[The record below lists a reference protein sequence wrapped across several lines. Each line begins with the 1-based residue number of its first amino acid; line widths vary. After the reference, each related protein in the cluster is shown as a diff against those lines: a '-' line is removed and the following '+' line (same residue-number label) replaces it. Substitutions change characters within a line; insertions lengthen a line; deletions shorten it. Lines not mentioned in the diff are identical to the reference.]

1 MHEAELDPRPHLVI
15 AGASGPIGR
24 RLVAA
29 ARDDW
34 RVTVLT
40 REVDGSEPSGTTPL
54 AWNPTAARDGD
65 VAHLEGLARVL
76 SGADALVNLAGASIG
91 SGRFGPEHRRR
102 VLDSR
107 IDATTTLVQ
116 AALRADRAPRTWL
129 QGSAVGLYG
138 DRGEE
143 ELDAASEPD
152 RSFFLGQ
159 VGVAWEEAAA
169 PIADVSRLVVG
180 RIGVVLAP
188 DAEAWRKLLLPI
200 RLFVG
205 GPLGSGRQWWPWI
218 HGDDLTEA
226 MLFLLRTPAVDERP
240 GERPVERPVDG
251 VFVLSAPEPA
261 RQIEITRAAAER
273 LRRPSFVPVPAFALR
288 IALGGLPDMLLLP
301 SAKVRPRRLLEAG
314 FEFRWPTIREAV
326 AELLPREGE
335 RAA

>member
-1 MHEAELDPRPHLVI
+1 MHEAELDALPHLVV
-15 AGASGPIGR
+15 AGASGPVGR

-34 RVTVLT
+34 RITILT
-40 REVDGSEPSGTTPL
+40 REVDGSEPPGATPL
-54 AWNPTAARDGD
+54 AWTPTAARDGD
-65 VAHLEGLARVL
+65 VAHVEGLARVL
-76 SGADALVNLAGASIG
+76 SGADALVNLAGASIA

-143 ELDAASEPD
+143 GLDDASEPD

-169 PIADVSRLVVG
+169 PVADVSRLVVG

-226 MLFLLRTPAVDERP
+226 MLFLLRTPAAHERP
-240 GERPVERPVDG
+240 LDG
-251 VFVLSAPEPA
+251 VFVLVAPEPA

-288 IALGGLPDMLLLP
+288 IALGGLADMLLLP
-301 SAKVRPRRLLEAG
+301 SMKVRPRRLQEAG
-314 FEFRWPTIREAV
+314 FAFRWSTIGA
-326 AELLPREGE
+326 AAKDLLPRVGD